1 MKIDMDALYDAA
13 RWRALDA
20 WRRSSPIDTAAA
32 LSDLRAIAAVLEQQ
46 WSLARTAELDELLG
60 SVRACI
66 ARVDRALRAG
76 LGPRA

>member
-46 WSLARTAELDELLG
+46 WSLSHTADLDELLG
-60 SVRACI
+60 SVRQCI
-66 ARVDRALRAG
+66 TRVDRALRAG
-76 LGPRA
+76 LVPRV